1 MTTNKTYDVAVIGG
15 GVIGTSCAYHLVKK
29 GFSVA
34 LIEKNNIARGTSSHC
49 DAAALIVDK
58 MPGVDAALGYASI
71 QRFLEL
77 QQELS
82 YDFELHQRGS
92 MYVCESD
99 QEMDIAA
106 KYARDMQADGYDVA
120 ILDPKELLEHEP
132 FLAKDLKGG
141 IFSRECCGLNPF
153 KLCFAFVDQVSG
165 KGLDLYAHTS
175 VTGIRLGEK
184 NEVQGVET
192 DKGFIPCGKVVDACG
207 VWAPQIGKM
216 VGVDI
221 PVEPRKGVILISAP
235 GFPICHQKIQEFGY
249 MVSKFAE
256 FQCEREPDVEK
267 YNVAFTIEPSEGNNV
282 LIGSSRN
289 FAGYDISTEIEI
301 VHTIAKRAVRFFP
314 ILKEVNCIR
323 SYAGVRPFMADHL
336 PLITDVA
343 KVPGFYIAAGHEGD
357 GISMSPMTGRLVAE
371 LLNGETPYMDLA
383 PFNYDRRYGSKR

>member
-34 LIEKNNIARGTSSHC
+34 LIEKSDVARGTSSHC

-77 QQELS
+77 QKELS
-82 YDFELHQRGS
+82 SDFELHQRGS

-99 QEMDIAA
+99 QEMDIAS
-106 KYARDMQADGYDVA
+106 KYAKDMRADGYNIIA
-120 ILDPKELLEHEP
+120 LSPKELLEREP
-132 FLAKDLKGG
+132 YLAQDLKGG
-141 IFSRECCGLNPF
+141 IFSEECCGLNPF
-153 KLCFAFVDQVSG
+153 KLCFAFVDTVLG
-165 KGLDLYAHTS
+165 KGLDLYSHTG
-175 VTGIRLGEK
+175 VTGIRLGK
-184 NEVQGVET
+184 NHQVEGVET
-192 DKGFIPCGKVVDACG
+192 DKGFIPCGKVVNACG
-207 VWAPQIGKM
+207 VWAPEIGRM
-216 VGVDI
+216 VGIDI
-221 PVEPRKGVILISAP
+221 PIEPRKGVILISAA

-249 MVSKFAE
+249 MVSKFDE
-256 FQCEREPDVEK
+256 IQCERDPDVEK
-267 YNVAFTIEPSEGNNV
+267 YNVAFTIEPSEGDNV

-314 ILKEVNCIR
+314 ILKDVNCIR
-323 SYAGVRPFMADHL
+323 SYAGVRPFMEEHL
-336 PLITDVA
+336 PLITDVE

-357 GISMSPMTGRLVAE
+357 GISMAPMTGRLISE
-371 LLNGETPYMDLA
+371 LLAGEKPYMDLT
-383 PFNYDRRYGSKR
+383 PFSFSRYNK

>member
-15 GVIGTSCAYHLVKK
+15 GVIGTSCAYHLVRK

-34 LIEKNNIARGTSSHC
+34 LIEKKDIARGTSSHC

-92 MYVCESD
+92 MYVCESE
-99 QEMDIAA
+99 QEMEIAS
-106 KYARDMQADGYDVA
+106 KYAKDMQADGYDVK
-120 ILDPKELLEHEP
+120 ILQPKELLEHEP
-132 FLAKDLKGG
+132 FLATDLTGG
-141 IFSRECCGLNPF
+141 IFSTECCGLNPF

-165 KGLDLYAHTS
+165 KGLDVYTHIG

-184 NEVQGVET
+184 NQVEGVET
-192 DKGFIPCGKVVDACG
+192 DQGFIPCGKVVNACG
-207 VWAPQIGKM
+207 VWAPEIGRM
-216 VGVDI
+216 VDVDI
-221 PVEPRKGVILISAP
+221 PIEPRKGVILISAP

-256 FQCEREPDVEK
+256 FECKRDPDVEK
-267 YNVAFTIEPSEGNNV
+267 YNVAFTIEPSEANNV

-289 FAGYDISTEIEI
+289 FAGFDISTEIEI

-323 SYAGVRPFMADHL
+323 SYAGVRPFMEAHL
-336 PLITDVA
+336 PLITDVE

-357 GISMSPMTGRLVAE
+357 GISMSPMTGRLMAE
-371 LLNGETPYMDLA
+371 LIAGETPYMDMT
-383 PFNYDRRYGSKR
+383 PFSYSRYQQA